1 MRQVNHHL
9 ATRDVVF
16 LCGLIL
22 VSESFNG
29 QVKWMDRGFQITSCW
44 FVYDP
49 KIDIN
54 EQIFN
59 KTDNI
64 WSQKTVH
71 NSAWSQ
77 WRCSKGA
84 GCVIMTHVA
93 ECDWIKVTAVW
104 CCYKLVITSHGPRC
118 LHPGDQARC
127 DIGYY
132 SHLVIYDPST
142 LAHCQY
148 NNNWHVHKYLV
159 TSDKLT

>member
-44 FVYDP
+44 FVFDP

-71 NSAWSQ
+71 KSAWSQ

-84 GCVIMTHVA
+84 GCVIITHVA
-93 ECDWIKVTAVW
+93 ECDWIRVTGW

-118 LHPGDQARC
+118 STQGTRLGA
-127 DIGYY
+127 
-132 SHLVIYDPST
+132 T
-142 LAHCQY
+142 LATILTWLYMISAH
-148 NNNWHVHKYLV
+148 WHIVSTTTIGMFINMK
-159 TSDKLT
+159 